1 MNKDLGIYKL
11 EIIEN
16 ITRSSSYILKYA
28 KKSFDFTNDN
38 FKVYYGW
45 RLVNKIRAYTFTR
58 QFITRDLFNKI
69 SFHFSKN
76 FVFDEDSFEEF
87 GTKNLYKLIN
97 NFTQVNQETINTET
111 GEIIK
116 KEKTFD
122 EDDMFIVNVS
132 KNRKTIDNCNNY
144 KIIEIQKHVF
154 NSELKFL
161 IQELHKYNLYNNFNF
176 FISQELF
183 LNCFQLKEITFRFY
197 LLIFLQTLENKK
209 RYLYKFSN
217 FQIFKKHH
225 SNSKFDLVFDK
236 KDWIKTN
243 SLQ

>member
-1 MNKDLGIYKL
+1 
-11 EIIEN
+11 
-16 ITRSSSYILKYA
+16 
-28 KKSFDFTNDN
+28 
-38 FKVYYGW
+38 
-45 RLVNKIRAYTFTR
+45 
-58 QFITRDLFNKI
+58 LFNKI

-76 FVFDEDSFEEF
+76 YVFDVDSVEEF

-97 NFTQVNQETINTET
+97 NFTQLFQETTNSET
-111 GEIIK
+111 GEITK

-122 EDDMFIVNVS
+122 EDDMFIVNLS
-132 KNRKTIDNCNNY
+132 KNRKTIENCDNH
-144 KIIEIQKHVF
+144 KIIEIQKHIF

-176 FISQELF
+176 FISQELSI
-183 LNCFQLKEITFRFY
+183 NCFQLKEITFRFY
-197 LLIFLQTLENKK
+197 LLNFLQTLENKK
-209 RYLYKFSN
+209 RYIYKFSN

-236 KDWIKTN
+236 KDWIRTN